1 MAGKFCGNT
10 SQKGRGGIGS
20 FSFSIQFYF
29 PALESTWI
37 VIDGHLTPG
46 ITLKLHVQCAHAS
59 KFIDGSVRLW
69 TGSEPV
75 QYSG

>member
-1 MAGKFCGNT
+1 MGTLPKKAGVELEAVFH
-10 SQKGRGGIGS
+10 S
-20 FSFSIQFYF
+20 QFYF